1 MLDKDCDSQTWAIVL
16 QAFWSFSFGH
26 WLLFH
31 SLSVQFLYLI
41 IFRPDGFLFVKPLN
55 SDLWIIQTWKRWSN
69 VLSTQNR
76 QLSKESGLYL
86 SFVTSSSFQKHRIFF
101 PFLYMNLQK
110 IPNITEFGWR
120 KSVFF
125 FHQRGDSKEVF
136 AKQCGITWALRIVKK
151 LDMSR
156 IDREGKSDRPRTYN
170 RTWKYCP

>member
-31 SLSVQFLYLI
+31 SLSVQFLYPI

-125 FHQRGDSKEVF
+125 FSPTRWFQRGICQTMWHNLGLKNCE
-136 AKQCGITWALRIVKK
+136 KTGHEQ
-151 LDMSR
+151 
-156 IDREGKSDRPRTYN
+156 DR
-170 RTWKYCP
+170 